1 MTDDTLREECE
12 AAGVIAHYY
21 CIDAYYSCPLSEDDC
36 HDEAHGNVRHL
47 SSDQC
52 TCGYEEK
59 MLALLAFVRAQQV
72 KELREA
78 AKDVCMYCG
87 GRALGKRTVSGPNQA
102 GNYIHADPSTTGRDA
117 LCMAS
122 AIYSRL
128 VYLEAQATAREGE
141 AP

>member
-36 HDEAHGNVRHL
+36 HDEAPGNVRHL

-59 MLALLAFVRAQQV
+59 MLALMTFARAQQA
-72 KELREA
+72 KGLREA
-78 AKDVCMYCG
+78 AEI
-87 GRALGKRTVSGPNQA
+87 L
-102 GNYIHADPSTTGRDA
+102 HADNNPYVGN
-117 LCMAS
+117 C
-122 AIYSRL
+122 
-128 VYLEAQATAREGE
+128 VVKLEAQATAREGAARDKPVGMLSAQE
-141 AP
+141 LNERWEKWQS